1 MRVWL
6 ASLLVSAGAFGCGGV
21 STDAFAPGAAAD
33 DASVDDGSVEG
44 AVADDVAPDA
54 AIDVLDAPLPPIDGG
69 AADAA
74 RPDTKDTG
82 PVCPTGSTSTPTKC
96 PATCT
101 GGCKG
106 DVCTVNCQGIGSGCS
121 NTTITCP
128 LNMQCDVLCGG
139 LNSCQNLRLF
149 SAPTGALTL
158 DCSGVNACTGV
169 NVACP
174 AQASCDVQC
183 IGTGSCTNGQVAC
196 GAGACNAA
204 CSGLGVSLAK
214 VNCGASCRCANTCT
228 K

>member
-1 MRVWL
+1 MRAWL
-6 ASLLVSAGAFGCGGV
+6 PSLILFAGAVGCGGT
-21 STDAFAPGAAAD
+21 SSDAFGSGGATD
-33 DASVDDGSVEG
+33 DASLDG
-44 AVADDVAPDA
+44 AFADDVAS
-54 AIDVLDAPLPPIDGG
+54 DVG
-69 AADAA
+69 
-74 RPDTKDTG
+74 PDTAPPPADGAPADVAHDVG
-82 PVCPTGSTSTPTKC
+82 PVDAKDAGPICPPGSTSTPTKC

-101 GGCKG
+101 GGCMA
-106 DVCTVNCQGIGSGCS
+106 DVCTVNCQGLGSCS

-128 LNMQCDVLCGG
+128 LNMRCDVLCGG

-149 SAPTGALTL
+149 SAPTGALSV
-158 DCSGVNACTGV
+158 DCSGVNACTGI

-183 IGTGSCTNGQVAC
+183 IGTGPCTNGQVTC

-214 VNCGASCRCANTCT
+214 VNCGSSCRCANTCT